1 MMPMKVTS
9 AILVEVYATAD
20 CNVYLL
26 VYCSLLS
33 KSEMKNII
41 VARRKKGC
49 FEEVQTRLLVDVTH
63 YEALK
68 QVEECHH

>member
-33 KSEMKNII
+33 RSEMKNVI
-41 VARRKKGC
+41 VARRNKLMKKVVSRK
-49 FEEVQTRLLVDVTH
+49 FRLHCL
-63 YEALK
+63 
-68 QVEECHH
+68 